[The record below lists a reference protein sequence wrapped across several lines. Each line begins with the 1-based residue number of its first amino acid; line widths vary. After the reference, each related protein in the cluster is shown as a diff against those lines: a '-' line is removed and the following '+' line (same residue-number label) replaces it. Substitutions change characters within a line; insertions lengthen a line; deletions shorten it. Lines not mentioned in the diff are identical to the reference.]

1 MFIAPC
7 LRASVV
13 NGRPGDRARARLAN
27 VNPESILGHTGA
39 PKSDIISGPVTQ
51 KKGAHSITLWVTQA
65 CIDCDISRENCPAV
79 YEHNYE
85 KGQTK
90 IKESADFFAELENV
104 KRAIE
109 QCPVNALGLEIEKS

>member
-1 MFIAPC
+1 M
-7 LRASVV
+7 
-13 NGRPGDRARARLAN
+13 
-27 VNPESILGHTGA
+27 NPESILGHHGA
-39 PKSDIISGPVTQ
+39 AKSDIISGPFTQ
-51 KKGAHSITLWVTQA
+51 TKGGVSLTLWVTQA

-90 IKESADFFAELENV
+90 IKEKADFFAELENV

-109 QCPVNALGLEIEKS
+109 QCPVAALGLEVTK